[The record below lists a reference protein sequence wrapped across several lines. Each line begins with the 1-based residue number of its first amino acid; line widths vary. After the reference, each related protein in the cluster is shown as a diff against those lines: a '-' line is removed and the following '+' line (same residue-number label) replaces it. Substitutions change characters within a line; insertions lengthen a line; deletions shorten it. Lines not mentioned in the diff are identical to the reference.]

1 MAGART
7 AAAHGRGRD
16 RTALTRCRSG
26 THCGEYREHPS
37 SPFVSVRAHGRLG
50 RLSHRATHLEDG
62 VTHATAIVV
71 GWHAGECRTAPFR
84 GAHCGNG
91 AGRPVN
97 VVVIHQSRTG
107 NTRRAA
113 ELIGGAA
120 ALAGATVAVRPVT
133 NIDYKELAEADLVF
147 VGTWVDGLILFGHRP
162 GDTGKVRQ
170 IPKLWDKKV
179 AAFMTHAVNPGNAA
193 DKFSALLEGH
203 GAEVVAAR
211 SLNRRRLEDEAP
223 AFATEVLASVSVSA

>member
-1 MAGART
+1 M
-7 AAAHGRGRD
+7 
-16 RTALTRCRSG
+16 
-26 THCGEYREHPS
+26 
-37 SPFVSVRAHGRLG
+37 
-50 RLSHRATHLEDG
+50 
-62 VTHATAIVV
+62 
-71 GWHAGECRTAPFR
+71 
-84 GAHCGNG
+84 
-91 AGRPVN
+91 N

-120 ALAGATVAVRPVT
+120 ALAGATGAVRPVT

-203 GAEVVAAR
+203 GAKVVAAR

>member
-1 MAGART
+1 M
-7 AAAHGRGRD
+7 
-16 RTALTRCRSG
+16 
-26 THCGEYREHPS
+26 
-37 SPFVSVRAHGRLG
+37 
-50 RLSHRATHLEDG
+50 
-62 VTHATAIVV
+62 
-71 GWHAGECRTAPFR
+71 
-84 GAHCGNG
+84 
-91 AGRPVN
+91 N

-120 ALAGATVAVRPVT
+120 EVAGATVAVRPVT

-162 GDTGKVRQ
+162 GDTGKGRQ

-193 DKFSALLEGH
+193 DKLTALLEGH
-203 GAEVVAAR
+203 GATVVAAR

-223 AFATEVLASVSVSA
+223 AFTTEVLASVGANA